1 MEYTSNIVL
10 SLLLPYRGKP
20 YIKTTEKKAYRWA
33 ALLPDNSNEMEED
46 MLYVCRLSEAMAR
59 NREHPSCHFVCICD
73 RYLSEDERE
82 DAEAMNNLILVEE
95 NRSVSWL
102 LNKIQ
107 NRFLELDRW
116 EKDMKD
122 VLLSGGG
129 YQDLLDVS
137 EHYLKNALFV
147 LDSAYR
153 LLAYSK
159 TYKSSDPLNM
169 SLYENGC
176 YTSTNMQRFYDYNHV
191 GQYFSA
197 TGITK
202 GNPGEIAQ
210 FESLSKWCWYDGTPL
225 IKTVEVFC
233 NSPIYVESAELF
245 DLLMHYIN
253 ICFLKEQKSI
263 QSSGRAYGHFMRDMI
278 YNGLSDIDQIAK
290 CAKQTGFPIV
300 GNFDAYRIIFRDEN
314 KVLPGQFVQE
324 ISALLPCS
332 KTICKDFEG
341 SILNIYSSPGIEEAS
356 KRNIGIILPV
366 VEEHGGMIGVSAPF
380 TRLSGLSHACTQAA
394 IALQYGR
401 RSYRY
406 TPLPDKLS
414 PGIYYYDSIQIYH
427 MLHTCSNGPFD
438 FFRSN
443 PYLNKLN
450 ELTEYDREH
459 ESGLAEILFWYLYY
473 ERRATETGKK
483 LHMHRN
489 TVMYHIQHINDILN
503 MDFDD
508 YITRMQMMLAYHYVE
523 MSAAKMDNS
532 PVENE

>member
-20 YIKTTEKKAYRWA
+20 YINTNEKKTYRWA

-59 NREHPSCHFVCICD
+59 NRDHQSCHFVCICD
-73 RYLSEDERE
+73 RYLSDDERE

-116 EKDMKD
+116 EKEMKD

-137 EHYLKNALFV
+137 ERYLKNALFV

-159 TYKSSDPLNM
+159 TYKSSDPFNI
-169 SLYENGC
+169 SLYEKG
-176 YTSTNMQRFYDYNHV
+176 YHDPANMQKFYKYNHV
-191 GQYFSA
+191 ENYFNA
-197 TGITK
+197 KGITK
-202 GNPGEIAQ
+202 GNPGEIALL
-210 FESLSKWCWYDGTPL
+210 ESLSKWCWYDETPL
-225 IKTVEVFC
+225 IKGIEVFSD
-233 NSPIYVESAELF
+233 SPSSKESTELF

-253 ICFLKEQKSI
+253 ACFLREQKSI
-263 QSSGRAYGHFMRDMI
+263 QSSGHEYGHFMRDMI
-278 YNGLSDIDQIAK
+278 YNGLSDINQIAK
-290 CAKQTGFPIV
+290 CAKQMGFPIV
-300 GNFDAYRIIFRDEN
+300 GNFDAYRIIFVDEN

-332 KTICKDFEG
+332 KIICKDFEG
-341 SILNIYSSPGIEEAS
+341 SILNIYSSNNIDELS
-356 KRNIGIILPV
+356 KKNIGRILPV

-401 RSYRY
+401 RSYCY
-406 TPLPDKLS
+406 TPRPDKLS
-414 PGIYYYDSIQIYH
+414 PSIYYYDSIQIYH
-427 MLHTCSNGPFD
+427 MLHTCSNGRFD

-450 ELTEYDREH
+450 ELIEYDCEH
-459 ESGLAEILFWYLYY
+459 ESNLADILFWYLYY

-489 TVMYHIQHINDILN
+489 TVMYHIQHINDMLN

-532 PVENE
+532 PVENK